1 MYKFRDLRKV
11 RGPSEGTRPTEAICF
26 NGHWLDDEIKAFETL
41 NVEGRNDF
49 KRSINAQELSE
60 DGSLYL
66 SSRIPA
72 KQLKI
77 NFYWNTQ
84 DVGAY
89 NAELKKLKFIL
100 YQPEVKIRFLDEKE
114 FYYIGTVE
122 DFALETP
129 ALTTKGTIEISCS
142 NPYKFSDIK
151 EIESF
156 DNQFTVNDKDLIY
169 PNKPKKLTIIPN
181 ADGSNI
187 EVDNLTTGKKLMATL
202 SFPSG
207 KNIVFD
213 FDNLDFSVDN
223 VSHLIDLDLA
233 SNFDDFLIKDGD
245 QIKTN
250 VAGTHQLEYEVKQL

>member
-11 RGPSEGTRPTEAICF
+11 RGPSEGTRPIEAICF
-26 NGHWLDDEIKAFETL
+26 NGHWLDDEIEAFETL

-60 DGSLYL
+60 DGNMYL

-72 KQLKI
+72 KQLKV
-77 NFYWNTQ
+77 NFYWKTQ
-84 DVGAY
+84 NIEAY
-89 NAELKKLKFIL
+89 NDGLKKLKFIL
-100 YQPEVKIRFLDEKE
+100 YQPEAKVKFLDETD

-122 DFALETP
+122 ELALEEPT
-129 ALTTKGTIEISCS
+129 LTTKGSITINCS
-142 NPYKFSDIK
+142 DPYKFSDAK

-156 DNQFTVNDKDLIY
+156 DSQFTINDKDLIY
-169 PNKPKKLTIIPN
+169 PNKPKKITITPN
-181 ADGSNI
+181 ADGANVEI
-187 EVDNLTTGKKLMATL
+187 DNLTAGKKLMATL
-202 SFPSG
+202 AFTKSQ
-207 KNIVFD
+207 KIVFD

-245 QIKTN
+245 QIKIS
-250 VAGTHQLEYEVKQL
+250 VAGTCQLEYEAKQL